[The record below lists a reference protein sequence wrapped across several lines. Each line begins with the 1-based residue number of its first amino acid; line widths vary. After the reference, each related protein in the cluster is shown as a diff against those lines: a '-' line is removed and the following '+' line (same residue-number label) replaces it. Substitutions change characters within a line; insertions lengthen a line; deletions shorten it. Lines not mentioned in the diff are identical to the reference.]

1 MKYRIMRMYQDRNHI
16 FLDLYNWE
24 FSVNIELKFLC
35 HGRSH
40 EYKTL
45 INWLV
50 YCDRV
55 RQDVTA
61 EEIIKQ
67 YEDISFGKL
76 IDKNNK
82 KGYNGGE

>member
-1 MKYRIMRMYQDRNHI
+1 MKYRIMRMFQDRNEI
-16 FLDLYNWE
+16 FIDLYNDIYN
-24 FSVNIELKFLC
+24 VNIELKFC
-35 HGRSH
+35 CYGRSY

-50 YCDRV
+50 YCESV
-55 RQDVTA
+55 RQDVTPA
-61 EEIIKQ
+61 EIIKQ

-82 KGYNGGE
+82 K

>member
-1 MKYRIMRMYQDRNHI
+1 MNYRIMRMFQNRDQI
-16 FLDLYNWE
+16 FLDLYNND
-24 FSVNIELKFLC
+24 FNVNIELRFCC
-35 HGRSH
+35 HGRSY

-50 YCDRV
+50 YCERV

-82 KGYNGGE
+82 K

>member
-1 MKYRIMRMYQDRNHI
+1 MNYRIMRMFQDRNQI

-24 FSVNIELKFLC
+24 FSVNIELKFRC
-35 HGRSH
+35 YGRSH

-50 YCDRV
+50 YCERM

-61 EEIIKQ
+61 EEIIKR

-82 KGYNGGE
+82 K

>member
-1 MKYRIMRMYQDRNHI
+1 MKYKIMRMYQNRNEI

-24 FSVNIELKFLC
+24 FSVNIELKFRC
-35 HGRSH
+35 FGRSY
-40 EYKTL
+40 EYKVL

-50 YCDRV
+50 YCQKV
-55 RQDVTA
+55 RQDVTP

-67 YEDISFGKL
+67 YENISFGNK

-82 KGYNGGE
+82 K

>member
-1 MKYRIMRMYQDRNHI
+1 MKYRIMRMFQDRNVI
-16 FLDLYNWE
+16 FLDLYNDIYN
-24 FSVNIELKFLC
+24 VNIELKFCC
-35 HGRSH
+35 HGRSY

-50 YCDRV
+50 YCEHG
-55 RQDVTA
+55 RQDVTPA
-61 EEIIKQ
+61 EIIKQ

-82 KGYNGGE
+82 K